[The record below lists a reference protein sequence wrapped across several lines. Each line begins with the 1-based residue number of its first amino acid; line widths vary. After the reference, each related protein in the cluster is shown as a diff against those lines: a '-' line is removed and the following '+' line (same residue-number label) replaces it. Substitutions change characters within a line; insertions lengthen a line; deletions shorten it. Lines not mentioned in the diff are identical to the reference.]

1 MNEQPMQMLNTPPT
15 LAEGEEGRNTHENY
29 KRHLQGIFSTA
40 LTQQLIPIVETI
52 LLIQSNTLAFIAY
65 T

>member
-15 LAEGEEGRNTHENY
+15 LAEEGKHTHENY
-29 KRHLQGIFSTA
+29 KRHLQGILSTA

-52 LLIQSNTLAFIAY
+52 LVIQWNTLATIAY
-65 T
+65 A